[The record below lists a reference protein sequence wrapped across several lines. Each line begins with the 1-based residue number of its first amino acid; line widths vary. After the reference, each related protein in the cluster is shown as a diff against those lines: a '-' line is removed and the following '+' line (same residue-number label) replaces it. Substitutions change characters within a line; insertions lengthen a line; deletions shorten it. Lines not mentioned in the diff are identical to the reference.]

1 MAGHLDIYPYALGEF
16 QERHVPMF
24 SYSDRIMWCN
34 EAAAA
39 FLEKEGEEIVGRK
52 FDDFAPAIQPDGQSF
67 SAKIDYALNAAIQN
81 HLSIIRLQFFSSSR
95 QYKYAEVSVV
105 CLPEKFLLV
114 FHDVTRYVER
124 ENELHHRINRLERA
138 IATGSDTVFHLDLNI
153 RTFYFFPSLL
163 HLLGYKTNRSSITM
177 DGFLDLVHEDDKGL
191 VRDVF
196 AEFDGAD
203 FQERFSEL
211 RLVCASGE
219 YLWFWFRGT
228 LETLGIDGKPLI
240 ISGTATNVQ
249 EKKESEKHL
258 RTLNEELRMSNE
270 ELMLATERAEES
282 DRLKTSFLENLSH
295 ELRTPMNGIIGF
307 SDLLKDDDLTD
318 DDRNAYIDIIRNSAK
333 QLLGIVSDLVEIS
346 KIDTGQIAVRMNNV
360 NLFTVLYETY
370 KIMQKQAES
379 NPDIVLDFIS
389 SPSCRDIVLC
399 SDEVKLKQIFTNLI
413 GNAIKYTAR
422 GYVRVRLN
430 KEKECMVISVEDSG
444 CGIKSENIPLV
455 FRRFVRLK
463 NNGNVSSTG
472 AGLGLS
478 IAKGYVELLGGTIEV
493 ESEYGKGSKFTVRI
507 PIV

>member
-1 MAGHLDIYPYALGEF
+1 MARRSDIYPYSLGEF
-16 QERHVPMF
+16 QEKHVPMF
-24 SYSDRIMWCN
+24 TYSDRIMWCN
-34 EAAAA
+34 EAAAL
-39 FLEKEGEEIVGRK
+39 FLEKDGKKIVGHR
-52 FDDFAPAIQPDGQSF
+52 FGDFAPTVQPDGQSF
-67 SAKIDYALNAAIQN
+67 SAKIDYAFNAAMQ
-81 HLSIIRLQFFSSSR
+81 HDVSGIRLQFFATSC

-105 CLPEKFLLV
+105 RLPEKFLLV

-124 ENELHHRINRLERA
+124 ETELRHRVNRLERA
-138 IATGSDTVFHLDLNI
+138 IATGSDTVFHLNLAT
-153 RTFYFFPSLL
+153 RTFYFFPSLF
-163 HLLGYKTNRSSITM
+163 HLLGYNTNRSSITM
-177 DGFLDLVHEDDKGL
+177 NEFLDIIHDEDKDL
-191 VRDVF
+191 VRDVY
-196 AEFDGAD
+196 AAFDEPK
-203 FQERFSEL
+203 FQERFDEVRL
-211 RLVCASGE
+211 RCASGKFI
-219 YLWFWFRGT
+219 WFWFRGT
-228 LETLGIDGKPLI
+228 LETLGTNGMPQI

-249 EKKESEKHL
+249 EKKESEKYL

-295 ELRTPMNGIIGF
+295 EIRTPMNGIIGF
-307 SDLLKDDDLTD
+307 SDLLKDDDLTE

-346 KIDTGQIAVRMNNV
+346 KIDTGQISVRMNNV

-413 GNAIKYTAR
+413 GNAIKYTTR

-430 KEKECMVISVEDSG
+430 KEKESMVISVEDSG
-444 CGIKSENIPLV
+444 CGIKSENIPLM

-463 NNGNVSSTG
+463 NNDNVSITG

-493 ESEYGKGSKFTVRI
+493 ESEYGKGSKFTVRL